1 MKGLILKLVLL
12 FILVVLVQL
21 IVGHHRFEI
30 DSRIESLDMQLKEG
44 IDTLYLGDCTN
55 TSHRKWE
62 TDRRTLASILEKKI
76 PGHKLGVLTY
86 NSYHMEIYLEF
97 IRYIA
102 KSKHRLKRVIIP
114 INLRSF
120 SPSWDRMPQYQ
131 FEKEK
136 ILLKGGMVAA
146 FLRAFY
152 RPLRLLGIDWYTI
165 SREEYLD
172 TPVFKGTIQW
182 GKVRD
187 YNRIY
192 LKKYSKEDI
201 KGKILLFYMFSLS
214 QEHRKIHSMISLAR
228 IGLQNN
234 IQILFY
240 ITPIDYQSC
249 EGYFP
254 GEFTKRINE
263 NSLLIKNLLKKE
275 NTPVL
280 DLSTALDSS
289 CFTWTDTFY
298 PNEQLNIMGREK
310 VAEYLSLFL
319 KEQIPNFKYF

>member
-1 MKGLILKLVLL
+1 MKALILKLALL
-12 FILVVLVQL
+12 FILVILVQL
-21 IVGHHRFEI
+21 VVGHHTFEI
-30 DSRIESLDMQLKEG
+30 DSRIDSLDKQLKEG

-62 TDRRTLASILEKKI
+62 RDRRTLAYILERKI
-76 PGHKLGVLTY
+76 PGNKLGVLTF
-86 NSYHMEIYLEF
+86 NSYHMDIYLEF

-102 KSKHRLKRVIIP
+102 KSKHKIKRVIIP

-136 ILLKGGMVAA
+136 ILLKRGIYAL

-172 TPVFKGTIQW
+172 TPVFNGTLRC

-192 LKKYSKEDI
+192 
-201 KGKILLFYMFSLS
+201 
-214 QEHRKIHSMISLAR
+214 
-228 IGLQNN
+228 
-234 IQILFY
+234 
-240 ITPIDYQSC
+240 
-249 EGYFP
+249 
-254 GEFTKRINE
+254 
-263 NSLLIKNLLKKE
+263 
-275 NTPVL
+275 
-280 DLSTALDSS
+280 
-289 CFTWTDTFY
+289 
-298 PNEQLNIMGREK
+298 
-310 VAEYLSLFL
+310 
-319 KEQIPNFKYF
+319 